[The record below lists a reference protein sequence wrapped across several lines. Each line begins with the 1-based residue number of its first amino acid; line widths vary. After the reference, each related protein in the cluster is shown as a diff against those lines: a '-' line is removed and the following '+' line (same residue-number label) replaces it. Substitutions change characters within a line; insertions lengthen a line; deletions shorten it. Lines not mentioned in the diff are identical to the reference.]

1 MKAANFFSVVILV
14 IGLMSCTKKEDTRP
28 DCEKND
34 TGTIILTNNDP
45 NSFTVSVDGV
55 NKGTVQGGQVVHLTV
70 PAGIHSVRVV
80 GQSGSHPQNI
90 MFDPFVL
97 AKCGEMAF
105 TIEDTRPD
113 CEKNNTGTIILKNT
127 DPDPFTVYVDEVDKG
142 TIQGNQ
148 IIRLTVPAGTHSVR
162 VVEKSGWILSPQ
174 ETNFAAFVLA
184 TCAEKTCTWD

>member
-1 MKAANFFSVVILV
+1 MKTVNFFSVVILA
-14 IGLMSCTKKEDTRP
+14 IGLMSCAETEDTRP
-28 DCEKND
+28 DCEKNN
-34 TGTIILTNNDP
+34 TGTIILRNNDP

-55 NKGTVQGGQVVHLTV
+55 NNGVIQGERFLYLTV
-70 PAGIHSVRVV
+70 PAGTHSVRVV
-80 GQSGSHPQNI
+80 RQSGSHPQDI

-127 DPDPFTVYVDEVDKG
+127 DSDPFTVYVDEINKG

-148 IIRLTVPAGTHSVR
+148 TIRLTVPAGTHSVR
-162 VVEKSGWILSPQ
+162 VVERSGWILYPQ
-174 ETNFAAFVLA
+174 ETSFAAFVLA
-184 TCAEKTCTWD
+184 TCAEKTCAWD